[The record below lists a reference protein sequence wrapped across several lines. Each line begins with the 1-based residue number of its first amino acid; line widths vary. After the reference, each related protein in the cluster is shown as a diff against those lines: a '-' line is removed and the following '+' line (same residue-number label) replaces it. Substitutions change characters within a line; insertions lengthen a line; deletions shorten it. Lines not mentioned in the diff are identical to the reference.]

1 MSNDKIWNSVF
12 KNQEWGKYPSEDLI
26 RFIAR
31 NFYSIKNRLDVKV
44 LELGCGPGAN
54 IWFLAKEG
62 FSFCGIDCSS
72 TAIEQASL
80 RLDKEFPNWRQH
92 SELIVGNAND
102 LPYASESF
110 DAVIDNECI
119 CCLDFKTAID
129 TYNEA
134 WRVTKYNGKLYSRTF
149 SSGSWG
155 DGCGEHTGYN
165 RWICTEGPLTGKG
178 QSRFTSLED
187 VFELVKNYNV
197 DSIEKITRTE
207 NNMKNTVSEFLI
219 LCSKI

>member
-1 MSNDKIWNSVF
+1 MSRGDIWDSIF
-12 KNQEWGKYPSEDLI
+12 SSKEWGRYPSEDLI

-31 NFYSIKNRLDVKV
+31 NFYKAEKRSSIKI

-54 IWFLAKEG
+54 IWYLAREG
-62 FSFCGIDCSS
+62 FSFCGVDCSI
-72 TAIEQASL
+72 TAIEQACL
-80 RLDKEFPNWRQH
+80 RLDKEFPNWRQYG
-92 SELIVGNAND
+92 ELIVGDVHN
-102 LPYASESF
+102 LPYNSESF

-119 CCLDFKTAID
+119 YCADYETAKDI
-129 TYNEA
+129 YNEA

-149 SSGSWG
+149 ASGSWG
-155 DGCGEHTGYN
+155 DSCGEHTGYN

-178 QSRFTSLED
+178 QSKFTSLED
-187 VFELVKNYNV
+187 IFELVKNYNV

-207 NNMKNTVSEFLI
+207 NNMKNTVSEFLV